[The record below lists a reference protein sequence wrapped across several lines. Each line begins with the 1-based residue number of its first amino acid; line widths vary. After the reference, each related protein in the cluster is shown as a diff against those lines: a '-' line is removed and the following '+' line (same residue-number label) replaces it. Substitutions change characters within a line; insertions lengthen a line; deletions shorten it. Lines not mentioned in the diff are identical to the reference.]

1 MQGGERDL
9 AANARS
15 HFIHTGTG
23 TGVEIS
29 GWPRLDA
36 IPDPLTS
43 TLTRSTLMSTAP
55 PPKNGGALVRAPKPR
70 SAAAA
75 WARALAVFLA
85 VDFSVRFSPLG
96 EVLWTTLLPH
106 VVVAP
111 LVALFLLSLEVL
123 GLFSSSRSCGR
134 LFPLVPC
141 EATRAHISHAAAW

>member
-1 MQGGERDL
+1 
-9 AANARS
+9 
-15 HFIHTGTG
+15 
-23 TGVEIS
+23 
-29 GWPRLDA
+29 
-36 IPDPLTS
+36 
-43 TLTRSTLMSTAP
+43 MSTAP

-106 VVVAP
+106 VVVAA

-123 GLFSSSRSCGR
+123 GIDADA
-134 LFPLVPC
+134 
-141 EATRAHISHAAAW
+141 EAAFTVASADEMGAMEQQNDDYD